1 MKVKTANRI
10 GLVLP
15 TIPGYS
21 ETFFNSK
28 IKGLQENGF
37 EVVLFSNSKLSIKH
51 PTCTTIFS
59 PNFDLKSILFFQL
72 FIVFSNCLINFK
84 STIKLYKLNKK
95 DGLNTKN
102 SIKNILINSHFLP
115 HKLNWLHFGFG
126 TMALQSENVAE
137 AIKAKMAVSFRGFDL
152 YIYPAKFPNCYNL
165 LFSKNVKYHVLSNEM
180 KNTLI
185 DSGINSDTIH
195 KITPAINIDYF
206 KTDVTNKNTN
216 SVFRF
221 VTVGRLHWKKG
232 IEYTLEAFSILKQQ
246 NILFHYIIVGEGIEK
261 EKLMFAVNQLN
272 LESNVTFAGK
282 IPHNDIKNLL
292 ENSDYYVQYSSQEGF
307 CNAVLEAQAMGL
319 LCLVSDADGLSENV
333 LDGITGWV
341 VPKRKPSLLAQKIIE
356 TIGLNEIEKD
366 KIRENAMER
375 VKKEFNLFK
384 QIQEFNSFYTD

>member
-15 TIPGYS
+15 AIPGYS

-51 PTCTTIFS
+51 PSCTTFFA
-59 PNFDLKSILFFQL
+59 PNFDLKFTLFFQL
-72 FIVFSNCLINFK
+72 FIVLSYCIKNFK
-84 STIKLYKLNKK
+84 STSKLYKLNKN
-95 DGLNTKN
+95 DGLSTKN
-102 SIKNILINSHFLP
+102 SIKNILINSYFLP

-137 AIKAKMAVSFRGFDL
+137 AINAKMAVSFRGFDL

-165 LFSKNVKYHVLSNEM
+165 LFSKNVKYHVLSDEM
-180 KNTLI
+180 KNTLM
-185 DSGINSDTIH
+185 DSGIYSDKIH
-195 KITPAINIDYF
+195 KITPAINSDYF
-206 KTDVTNKNTN
+206 KPDVIGNTTNL
-216 SVFRF
+216 VFKF

-232 IEYTLEAFSILKQQ
+232 LEYTLEAFSILKQQ
-246 NILFHYIIVGEGIEK
+246 NILFHYTIIGEGIEK
-261 EKLMFAVNQLN
+261 EKLMFAVHQLN

-282 IPHNDIKNLL
+282 IPHNDIKNIL
-292 ENSDYYVQYSSQEGF
+292 ETSDYYIQYSSQEGF

-333 LDGITGWV
+333 LHGITGWV
-341 VPKRKPSLLAQKIIE
+341 VPKRRPSLLAQKIIE
-356 TIGLNEIEKD
+356 TIGLNETEKI
-366 KIRENAMER
+366 KIRKNAMER
-375 VKKEFNLFK
+375 VNKEFNLSK
-384 QIQEFNSFYTD
+384 QMQEFKSFYTD